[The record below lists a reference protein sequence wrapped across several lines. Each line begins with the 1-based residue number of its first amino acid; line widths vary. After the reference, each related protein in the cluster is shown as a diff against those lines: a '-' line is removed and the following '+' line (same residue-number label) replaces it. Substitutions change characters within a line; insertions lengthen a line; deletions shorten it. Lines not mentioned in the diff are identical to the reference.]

1 MDMGVIEDG
10 LASLGSSIASGVKD
24 IGGFLGS
31 DAGKGLTGLA
41 SLGLNWYGQNQQRDA
56 YENVARQNFDMQK
69 KYFNMAQQ
77 DRNFQQN
84 QQAAAQEGLSEGFSL
99 AAAEAARKKREQE
112 LLATGQAPAAP
123 LAASGQ

>member
-1 MDMGVIEDG
+1 MWEMLKNIGG
-10 LASLGSSIASGVKD
+10 GIASGAKEV
-24 IGGFLGS
+24 GGFLGS

-56 YENVARQNFDMQK
+56 YENVARQNFDMQN

-84 QQAAAQEGLSEGFSL
+84 QQADAQEGLSEGFSL
-99 AAAEAARKKREQE
+99 AAAEAARKKKEQE
-112 LLATGQAPAAP
+112 LLAAGQAPAAS